1 MPSSSVNVE
10 ILFLEPLILV
20 VSAENVRSADWKS
33 TGSKWDVED
42 CKEEEVG
49 ERSQRLSQAPSSPL
63 CEAKGNFFLALF
75 DSPAPRSDRPNNAVD
90 SRCQKLFL
98 GFSFVET
105 KTCYQKATGGWYFL
119 RSGEEVCGAS

>member
-1 MPSSSVNVE
+1 MPSSSVNEE

-20 VSAENVRSADWKS
+20 VSAENVRSADWNPRVLSEMWRKERR
-33 TGSKWDVED
+33 GS
-42 CKEEEVG
+42 G
-49 ERSQRLSQAPSSPL
+49 GGSQRLSQAPSSPL

-105 KTCYQKATGGWYFL
+105 KTCYQKATGG
-119 RSGEEVCGAS
+119 